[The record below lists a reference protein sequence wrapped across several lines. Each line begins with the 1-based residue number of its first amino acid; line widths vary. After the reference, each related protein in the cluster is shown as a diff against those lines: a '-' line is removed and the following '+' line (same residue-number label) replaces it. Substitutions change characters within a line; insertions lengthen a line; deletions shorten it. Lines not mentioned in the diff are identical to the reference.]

1 MPYRTFVFQA
11 STARVAKVMGKAAGY
26 WDIEKIWRVG
36 IADEENWNIWD
47 RCHIQGLTHCED
59 VIVTSC
65 MTKGFGIGDDARQEG
80 FLQFYEYRGIHQFE
94 DDYHNGEHSPALE
107 VHNQLVQRQPWPH
120 AVNGQAIR
128 GTTVENAEG
137 IQYSAEDGQF
147 IFAVGSE
154 PSDPAHPEPP
164 ERMTKVQVFDK
175 TGREL
180 EELATFLPD
189 GFACGAF
196 FSYRLPP
203 YDTIELCLLILDNAS
218 LSLLHYPW
226 DGTALRFGKPV
237 TLIDGSKLSQLQKD
251 ELQKIITPQYQAI
264 NAYYCEDNGSAE
276 LFLMATHGRWMDT
289 FRMDITVNELG
300 KHRLILDKIA
310 KAKYPHKTIVDG
322 IFAEGVGI
330 QVLENN
336 KMRVWCAPYDYR
348 AGRCSTAFDEIKC
361 THLWYFERD
370 L

>member
-1 MPYRTFVFQA
+1 
-11 STARVAKVMGKAAGY
+11 
-26 WDIEKIWRVG
+26 
-36 IADEENWNIWD
+36 
-47 RCHIQGLTHCED
+47 
-59 VIVTSC
+59 
-65 MTKGFGIGDDARQEG
+65 
-80 FLQFYEYRGIHQFE
+80 
-94 DDYHNGEHSPALE
+94 
-107 VHNQLVQRQPWPH
+107 
-120 AVNGQAIR
+120 
-128 GTTVENAEG
+128 
-137 IQYSAEDGQF
+137 
-147 IFAVGSE
+147 
-154 PSDPAHPEPP
+154 
-164 ERMTKVQVFDK
+164 MTKVQVFDK

-237 TLIDGSKLSQLQKD
+237 TLIDGSTLSEE
-251 ELQKIITPQYQAI
+251 ELDRLTNLITPQYQAI
-264 NAYYCEDNGSAE
+264 NAYYCEDDGTE
-276 LFLMATHGRWMDT
+276 QLFLMATHWRWMDT
-289 FRMDITVNELG
+289 YRLDIKHSDG
-300 KHRLILDKIA
+300 KHQLDFNKVA
-310 KAKYPHKTIVDG
+310 KAKYPSRAIDDG

-348 AGRCSTAFDEIKC
+348 AGRCSTALDEIKC
-361 THLWYFERD
+361 THLWYFERA